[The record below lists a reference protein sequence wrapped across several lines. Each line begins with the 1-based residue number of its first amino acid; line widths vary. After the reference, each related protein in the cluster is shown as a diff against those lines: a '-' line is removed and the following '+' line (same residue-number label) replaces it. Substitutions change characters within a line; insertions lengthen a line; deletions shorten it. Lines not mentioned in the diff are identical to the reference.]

1 MKYIIMCGGDYTN
14 WETPRQLVKINGEEI
29 VARTI
34 RLLKEAGCRK
44 IYISTD
50 NEEFTRFE
58 VPLLFHNNDFTVLA
72 ENGKVTGCTGWWVD
86 AFYPTDEPTTYLFGD
101 VVYSPE
107 AIRTIIETETDDI
120 EFFGSRPPYDER
132 YFKAYPE
139 PFAFKVVNTN
149 HMRQAILDC
158 KINANRGM
166 FWRPPISWELWT
178 TINHGRLK
186 KKRDVYKD
194 RYTVINDYT
203 CDVDTAGDV
212 QHFER
217 IFNGEA

>member
-1 MKYIIMCGGDYTN
+1 MKYIIMCGGNYNN
-14 WETPRQLVKINGEEI
+14 WETPKQLIKINGEEI

-34 RLLKEAGCRK
+34 RLLKEQGCRK

-50 NEEFTRFE
+50 NEEFAKFE
-58 VPLLFHNNDFTVLA
+58 VPLLFHNNDFTVHA

-86 AFYPTDEPTTYLFGD
+86 AFYPTNKPTTYLFGD

-120 EFFGSRPPYDER
+120 EFFASAPPYDPR
-132 YFKAYPE
+132 YFKPYQE
-139 PFAFKVVNTN
+139 PFAFKVIDTE
-149 HMRQAILDC
+149 HLKRAILDC

-186 KKRDVYKD
+186 KKRNVYRD